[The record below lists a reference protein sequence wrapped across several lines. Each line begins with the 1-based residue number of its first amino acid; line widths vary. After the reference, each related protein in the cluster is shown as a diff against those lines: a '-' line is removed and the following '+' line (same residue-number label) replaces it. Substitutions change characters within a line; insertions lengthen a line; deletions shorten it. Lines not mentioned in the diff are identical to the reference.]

1 MAFEIDQSTESLV
14 SHAVSSIRRKL
25 AIYHAYQETVLSQWL
40 AGGKTWERPRFRVVF
55 LTQFVE
61 RAYHILSFAAETTR
75 NSTRRLVY
83 AATHESYL
91 TDDNPLHSPI
101 FLDHQGDWQSLVD
114 LHPSATYSKTPVR
127 LTRPVES
134 PLGVC

>member
-1 MAFEIDQSTESLV
+1 MIRVL
-14 SHAVSSIRRKL
+14 AV
-25 AIYHAYQETVLSQWL
+25 
-40 AGGKTWERPRFRVVF
+40 
-55 LTQFVE
+55 
-61 RAYHILSFAAETTR
+61 AAETTR

-91 TDDNPLHSPI
+91 ADNNPLHSPI

-114 LHPSATYSKTPVR
+114 LHPSATYRKTPVR